1 MVLNSLLLNR
11 LVVQMIKSK
20 AELDKIKMNSI
31 LVEYP
36 DEDLFEDGELDE
48 STTRKVSIT
57 PVEEKILWLLSTGR
71 AVLARWEDLNGR

>member
-1 MVLNSLLLNR
+1 
-11 LVVQMIKSK
+11 MIKNK
-20 AELDKIKMNSI
+20 EDLDKMKNDNHI
-31 LVEYP
+31 LIEYP

-71 AVLARWEDLNGR
+71 AVLARWEELNG

>member
-1 MVLNSLLLNR
+1 
-11 LVVQMIKSK
+11 MIKSK

-71 AVLARWEDLNGR
+71 AVLARWEDLNDR

>member
-1 MVLNSLLLNR
+1 MKEREFYKTTLLGKE
-11 LVVQMIKSK
+11 KSDIFK
-20 AELDKIKMNSI
+20 KSI
-31 LVEYP
+31 LIKYP

>member
-1 MVLNSLLLNR
+1 
-11 LVVQMIKSK
+11 MIKSK